1 MRQGRRAAG
10 AALCALYAPRFAPG
24 ARRDSLHFEQLEVD
38 VVGADAVNAIAYY
51 VLMRGDSVTAR
62 GPTSLVL
69 RRASGR
75 WRIAHDHS
83 S

>member
-1 MRQGRRAAG
+1 
-10 AALCALYAPRFAPG
+10 
-24 ARRDSLHFEQLEVD
+24 
-38 VVGADAVNAIAYY
+38 VVGTYF
-51 VLMRGDSVTAR
+51 LTRGDSVTST

-69 RRASGR
+69 KKVGGR

>member
-1 MRQGRRAAG
+1 MR
-10 AALCALYAPRFAPG
+10 ALLAC
-24 ARRDSLHFEQLEVD
+24 V
-38 VVGADAVNAIAYY
+38 
-51 VLMRGDSVTAR
+51 RGDSVTAR

-69 RRASGR
+69 RRSSGR